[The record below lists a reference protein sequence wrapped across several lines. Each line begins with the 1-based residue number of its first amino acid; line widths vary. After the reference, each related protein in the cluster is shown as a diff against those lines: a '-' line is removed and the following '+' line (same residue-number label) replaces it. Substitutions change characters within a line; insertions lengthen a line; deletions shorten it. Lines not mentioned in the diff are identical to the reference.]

1 MEREE
6 VVTKTM
12 ESHRSPKR
20 RTAPP
25 ASYNNGPAV
34 LDIERGA
41 KYNRVHGRQTPQE
54 QKGRPYRLAQPQGT
68 RK

>member
-41 KYNRVHGRQTPQE
+41 
-54 QKGRPYRLAQPQGT
+54 
-68 RK
+68 